1 MNGYLSI
8 SGLICEWEG
17 VQESKMETTKWIGVY
32 DCSSSCFLNDTSF
45 YWIYIY
51 IYIWIL
57 FYFLKMAVTLKQL
70 NMYWKIKTK
79 RICCLKSQ
87 DC

>member
-51 IYIWIL
+51 IYIYLNFIL
-57 FYFLKMAVTLKQL
+57 FFKNGSNT
-70 NMYWKIKTK
+70 KTTK
-79 RICCLKSQ
+79 YVLENKNQKNLLS
-87 DC
+87 